1 MRSLRNYSNIIIK
14 INYLVIHLLQ
24 SRSIMHLASSLCL
37 ATQLGLIAAASP
49 SSHWNSMPTT
59 AFAIRRRPAPPALLL
74 SPGEGGR
81 HEKTIITTPAS
92 DSSALFGPVKRDYL
106 HFRRRDNASR
116 TKLTMLPP
124 LPDLPPAEF
133 LLSSVN
139 NPIFQMK
146 QLIQVLASY
155 AFLPPT
161 LEYLVDL
168 LALTVA
174 VPLSFLVGSKFL
186 LKEDEKGD
194 EGEVVKGRGMGAA
207 GNFDVDG
214 VVKVVESSSL
224 SSDVVVKLPEEEAP
238 IVPSTSSTN
247 MPINIDIIRNE
258 VTPQTEIDLK
268 DNENDQEC
276 IIDEEPNPLL
286 TPQTYATSHCAES
299 RVETDIASTAST
311 AFAST
316 DFAREPHL
324 SPELDATE
332 TALETVLLAK
342 AAHELVEAAEGER
355 EQSSMAVLEREREME
370 WIESRGDGDRE
381 EDLVENV
388 MSADVEMVIGKS
400 FSAGEC
406 ISETSG
412 GVTLEEA
419 EVWSNNDLK
428 LDEKASFFMEL
439 SPQTDDETSSAR
451 SDGTIT
457 EADLVMAEKEFLS
470 TTTSEANDA
479 QVAEERERRESQLEW
494 MESEVR
500 AACMGGQERLPF
512 YVASS
517 AAASA
522 AEHAMA
528 DSEADEGAI
537 SISNEIVSPIE
548 DDLVAEVEDEKE
560 PMTFEEIEDPDN
572 APVEGEKAEEFDI
585 ENEDDLVPTTAS
597 ILADTAERM
606 ILGEDIAYFEQT
618 ALEPDTPAP
627 PMPVEEKIEDEMIA
641 MQINQSQEYDDLA
654 VQEAVLSE
662 VDQWRKEYIQEIR
675 SYVQQKGIEQTKR
688 KMSRTSGDKVV
699 AAGKDTQHGTVDSLQ
714 ASESST
720 GELVAKFSSENNGN
734 NALRNALEKGLIRR
748 MKQKRRLIIAAV
760 IAVVSRRL
768 VLAYL
773 GKSLRLF

>member
-1 MRSLRNYSNIIIK
+1 
-14 INYLVIHLLQ
+14 
-24 SRSIMHLASSLCL
+24 MHLASSLCL
-37 ATQLGLIAAASP
+37 ATHLGLIAAASP
-49 SSHWNSMPTT
+49 SSHWNSLPTT
-59 AFAIRRRPAPPALLL
+59 AFAIRRHPAPSALLL
-74 SPGEGGR
+74 SPVKGGR
-81 HEKTIITTPAS
+81 HEKAIINTPAS
-92 DSSALFGPVKRDYL
+92 ASSAPFGTVKRNNL
-106 HFRRRDNASR
+106 HSRRRDNASR

-124 LPDLPPAEF
+124 LPDLPTAEF
-133 LLSSVN
+133 LLSSAN
-139 NPIFQMK
+139 HPIFQMK

-186 LKEDEKGD
+186 LKEDAKGE
-194 EGEVVKGRGMGAA
+194 EGEVVNGGGMGAA
-207 GNFDVDG
+207 GNFDVNG
-214 VVKVVESSSL
+214 GVKVVESPSL
-224 SSDVVVKLPEEEAP
+224 SSDVVVKLPSEEAP
-238 IVPSTSSTN
+238 IDPSTRSTN
-247 MPINIDIIRNE
+247 MKINIDNIE
-258 VTPQTEIDLK
+258 ATPQKEIDFQ
-268 DNENDQEC
+268 DEENDQEC

-299 RVETDIASTAST
+299 RVENDIASTAST

-316 DFAREPHL
+316 DFARQPHL
-324 SPELDATE
+324 SPELEATE
-332 TALETVLLAK
+332 TALETAVLAQ
-342 AAHELVEAAEGER
+342 AAHELVEAAERER
-355 EQSSMAVLEREREME
+355 EQSSMAVLEREREIE
-370 WIESRGDGDRE
+370 WIESRGEGDWE
-381 EDLVENV
+381 EDLVESR
-388 MSADVEMVIGKS
+388 MGADVEMVVGKS
-400 FSAGEC
+400 FSADE
-406 ISETSG
+406 SMSKTSG

-419 EVWSNNDLK
+419 EVWSNDDLK
-428 LDEKASFFMEL
+428 LDEKAAFFMEL
-439 SPQTDDETSSAR
+439 SPQTEDQTNSAR
-451 SDGTIT
+451 NDGTIT
-457 EADLVMAEKEFLS
+457 EADLVMAEQEFLS

-479 QVAEERERRESQLEW
+479 HVAEEQERRESRLEW

-528 DSEADEGAI
+528 DSEAHEGAI
-537 SISNEIVSPIE
+537 SINNEIVSPVE
-548 DDLVAEVEDEKE
+548 NDLVAEEEDEKE
-560 PMTFEEIEDPDN
+560 PMTFEKIAVPDN
-572 APVEGEKAEEFDI
+572 TPFEGEKAEEFDI
-585 ENEDDLVPTTAS
+585 QNEDDLVPTTAS

-606 ILGEDIAYFEQT
+606 ILGDDIAYFEQT
-618 ALEPDTPAP
+618 ALEPDAPEP
-627 PMPVEEKIEDEMIA
+627 PMPVEEEKEDEMIA

-654 VQEAVLSE
+654 VQEEVLSE
-662 VDQWRKEYIQEIR
+662 VDQWRKDYIQEIR

-688 KMSRTSGDKVV
+688 KMSRTSGEKAV
-699 AAGKDTQHGTVDSLQ
+699 AAGKDTQHGTADSLE
-714 ASESST
+714 APESST

-734 NALRNALEKGLIRR
+734 NALQNALEKGLIRR